1 MEAFVL
7 FGFEWVYQVRA
18 MLPICDVAMWRL
30 TMINDDHFKTSD
42 SSLDSFLSSGFDTT
56 QRKQIEETLIF
67 LSKYD
72 YLNPEEDF
80 FKSLAEFIGTKLGV
94 DYVCIDELI
103 DHNLQAKT
111 LAIYYEGH
119 FEDNV
124 TYTLPETPCGVLV
137 SKRICSYTENVC
149 GLFPN
154 DEALL
159 ALNAQSYVGTTLFG
173 RSGEPIGLIATIGKN
188 PLKDVRWSEMLLEII
203 TARASGELQHK
214 IDMAKLQ
221 QDKINAELAN
231 ASKSRFLDNM
241 SHEIR
246 TPMNGIMGMIQ
257 LALMSEPTEEQLS
270 YLQLAKSSSEVLMK
284 LIDDILDYSKV
295 ESGHLRLESIDF
307 SLIEMVNNQVQLFKP
322 MAQTKGLE
330 LSSEFK
336 GHLNGDFVGDPFRLR
351 QILSNLLN
359 NAIKFTQAGGV
370 IVRVSQ
376 LEVPIPV
383 GKQETFVN
391 PMTKLQ
397 FEVVDT
403 GIGLSEDK
411 IATIFNRYEQGDSS
425 ISRKY
430 GGSGLGLAIAK
441 ELVNLMGGE
450 IEIQSTS
457 DQTTVSFTCVLRC
470 LT

>member
-1 MEAFVL
+1 
-7 FGFEWVYQVRA
+7 
-18 MLPICDVAMWRL
+18 
-30 TMINDDHFKTSD
+30 MINDDHYKTLD
-42 SSLDSFLSSGFDTT
+42 SSEDSFLSGEDSFLSSGLDAS
-56 QRKQIEETLIF
+56 QKKQIEETLIF

-72 YLNPEEDF
+72 YLNSEENF
-80 FKSLAEFIGTKLGV
+80 FESLAEFIGTKLGV

-221 QDKINAELAN
+221 QDKISAELAN

-270 YLQLAKSSSEVLMK
+270 YLQLAKSSSDVLMK

-295 ESGHLRLESIDF
+295 ESGYLRLESIDF
-307 SLIEMVNNQVQLFKP
+307 SLIEMVNDQVQLFKP

-330 LSSEFK
+330 LSSEFQ
-336 GHLNGDFVGDPFRLR
+336 GHLNGAFVGDPFRLR

-359 NAIKFTQAGGV
+359 NAIKFTQAGSV
-370 IVRVSQ
+370 IVKVSQ
-376 LEVPIPV
+376 LEAPLAV
-383 GKQETFVN
+383 GNQEPFVN

-397 FEVVDT
+397 FDVVDT

-450 IEIQSTS
+450 IEIQSNS
-457 DQTTVSFTCVLRC
+457 DQTTISFTCVLQC
-470 LT
+470 IT